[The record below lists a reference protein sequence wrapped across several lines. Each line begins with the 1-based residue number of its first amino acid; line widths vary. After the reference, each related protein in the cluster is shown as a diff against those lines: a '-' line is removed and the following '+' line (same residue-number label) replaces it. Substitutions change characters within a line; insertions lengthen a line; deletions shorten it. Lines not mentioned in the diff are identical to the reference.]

1 MSRQTRNNFL
11 RNTIIY
17 AIFAGLLGWL
27 IYFNEFTLGELG
39 NFLPNMS
46 EQMMTMSLD
55 MLLVPILA
63 AGTVFY
69 ISSLVG
75 IFFEG
80 TLAEVL
86 VGTLYAVAFASF
98 FSLFLILN
106 PVEGVNRA
114 GYLLSGAFGV
124 LLVYNLV
131 ATWARIR
138 KSPPLRAFA
147 ISASIYAEGQ
157 IAIRLISLLIE
168 SSGATMPGDMITG
181 IAEFV
186 NLGVSIAAIFT
197 LFAIFKDSGNAYL
210 SSLGSMASNYLFS
223 VSLSLIGALYYG
235 FFLGGLS
242 TYAPE
247 VTSLTPYVEW
257 TGICIIAALL
267 FTVMRRGMQ
276 GSIMVRNRLG
286 DWRKH
291 LQTVTTYKGDR
302 FVGFTEIIDD
312 FVEKGHKERLFV
324 KLALFLHENH
334 VADDEISNLLVE
346 LINYEDAERP
356 AISRSGRSVV
366 IENHNM
372 ERRLYVLQNTI
383 SRITPIGGIGPVV
396 PAETAEN
403 AGQVAATTEAES

>member
-147 ISASIYAEGQ
+147 ISASIYA
-157 IAIRLISLLIE
+157 
-168 SSGATMPGDMITG
+168 
-181 IAEFV
+181 
-186 NLGVSIAAIFT
+186 
-197 LFAIFKDSGNAYL
+197 
-210 SSLGSMASNYLFS
+210 
-223 VSLSLIGALYYG
+223 
-235 FFLGGLS
+235 
-242 TYAPE
+242 
-247 VTSLTPYVEW
+247 
-257 TGICIIAALL
+257 
-267 FTVMRRGMQ
+267 
-276 GSIMVRNRLG
+276 
-286 DWRKH
+286 
-291 LQTVTTYKGDR
+291 
-302 FVGFTEIIDD
+302 
-312 FVEKGHKERLFV
+312 
-324 KLALFLHENH
+324 
-334 VADDEISNLLVE
+334 
-346 LINYEDAERP
+346 
-356 AISRSGRSVV
+356 
-366 IENHNM
+366 
-372 ERRLYVLQNTI
+372 
-383 SRITPIGGIGPVV
+383 
-396 PAETAEN
+396 
-403 AGQVAATTEAES
+403 